1 MLVVG
6 GGGGGGAGYGGNEGN
21 GGGGAGGVGSG
32 TLSLTAT
39 NYTINIGAGGNGG
52 NNGIRSMN
60 GVNTTV
66 GGGSIFEIAYGGGG
80 GAGSPTVSNS
90 NYGPQSGGSGGGARG
105 YYGDN
110 NGASATRGLGL
121 LTYNGYNGG
130 KGTHFQAGG
139 GGGGGSAAGGAGGG
153 FYDGSVWHYTGGNG
167 GNGYT
172 WIDNNVYGGGGGGSG
187 NNNAPQDNGY
197 GGTGGGGRGS
207 TGESNQAG
215 SGSANTGGGGGAA
228 MAILVGNSTAYA
240 NGGNGGSGI
249 VAVAFRISTAV
260 NATSTIPLTGYV
272 FVLGPYNVS
281 PWGTS
286 TQDANA
292 QWIWYEPNGTSGTSN
307 YYCHYYK
314 SFYSST
320 AYTGTGYG
328 AFDNTGTVTIN
339 GNFVGNI
346 GGGWGG
352 NGNQF
357 SFSVIVG
364 TNNIDI
370 YGANQGG
377 PGGVICTFYDNNNNV
392 VVHTDSSWTYSR
404 SAT

>member
-1 MLVVG
+1 M
-6 GGGGGGAGYGGNEGN
+6 NSSS
-21 GGGGAGGVGSG
+21 GSV
-32 TLSLTAT
+32 TAT
-39 NYTINIGAGGNGG
+39 NSGSFT
-52 NNGIRSMN
+52 NNGLSANISYTFNIMA
-60 GVNTTV
+60 
-66 GGGSIFEIAYGGGG
+66 I
-80 GAGSPTVSNS
+80 
-90 NYGPQSGGSGGGARG
+90 GSGGGFSSTVTTSAAVTLASVSVTSSNFYVSSSTTTSVTFTWATNATFSYISIAPVSG
-105 YYGDN
+105 VTSGTSGGTVGSYVTQTTTATSATLSGLNSNAYYYLSIIPYNTAGA
-110 NGASATRGLGL
+110 GASAVSS
-121 LTYNGYNGG
+121 YNGI
-130 KGTHFQAGG
+130 
-139 GGGGGSAAGGAGGG
+139 
-153 FYDGSVWHYTGGNG
+153 YT
-167 GNGYT
+167 
-172 WIDNNVYGGGGGGSG
+172 
-187 NNNAPQDNGY
+187 
-197 GGTGGGGRGS
+197 R
-207 TGESNQAG
+207 
-215 SGSANTGGGGGAA
+215 
-228 MAILVGNSTAYA
+228 
-240 NGGNGGSGI
+240 
-249 VAVAFRISTAV
+249 AVVSS
-260 NATSTIPLTGYV
+260 ATSTTGGTSLTVSVTGFYAYFTWKNNTTNTSGTVNNVNGGAFTDSGLNSNSSYTYNITPYNSAGVSGSLFVTSSFSTIPPV
-272 FVLGPYNVS
+272 FVLGPYNIS
-281 PWGTS
+281 PWGTT

-307 YYCHYYK
+307 YYCHFYK

-392 VVHTDSSWTYSR
+392 VVHTDSSWAYIR